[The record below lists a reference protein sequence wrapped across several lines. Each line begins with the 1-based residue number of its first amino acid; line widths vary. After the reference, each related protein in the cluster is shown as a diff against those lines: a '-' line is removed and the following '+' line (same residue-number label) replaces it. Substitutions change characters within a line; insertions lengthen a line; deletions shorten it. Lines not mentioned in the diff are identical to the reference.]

1 MNSKTTRRFR
11 QMLAKLP
18 SDVRRQAQEAYRLF
32 RQNPNHP
39 SLRFKKVHNTEPIYS
54 ARINIGYRAV
64 GVIDGGEIV
73 WFWIGPHAEYDKL
86 LSRL

>member
-1 MNSKTTRRFR
+1 MNSKTTKRFR

-18 SDVRRQAQEAYRLF
+18 NDVRRQARKAYTLF
-32 RQNPNHP
+32 RRNPNHP
-39 SLRFKKVHNTEPIYS
+39 SLRFKKVHATEPIYS
-54 ARINIGYRAV
+54 ARINIDYRAV
-64 GVIDGGEIV
+64 GVRDSDEIV

>member
-11 QMLAKLP
+11 QMLAQLP
-18 SDVRRQAQEAYRLF
+18 SDIRRQAREAYRLF

-54 ARINIGYRAV
+54 ARINIDYRTV
-64 GVIDGGEIV
+64 GVLNGNEIV